1 MSAAPS
7 DEVQGKPKPRYEG
20 KRIALFFG
28 AFLIIGTIIASTAA
42 YYGHLMGN
50 ETRARFEAD
59 R

>member
-1 MSAAPS
+1 MSSTPSPAA
-7 DEVQGKPKPRYEG
+7 KRRYDG
-20 KRIALFFG
+20 KRIALCFG
-28 AFLIIGTIIASTAA
+28 AFLIFGTILASTMA